1 MYKNYRAFYGGATPA
16 MSKVAQ
22 MGSAAQDQQKT
33 LLRNKLA
40 ENAQRILETKSFEN
54 EKVSK
59 WLKDR
64 QEAAKLS
71 QQEVLDASGFE
82 KTNILSQAKD
92 TKFNAEPASYGVT
105 ASMGD
110 ANFSYARNKNVD
122 KVTKTDPPIDGLQ
135 KGVRYNIITGNLQS
149 WY

>member
-1 MYKNYRAFYGGATPA
+1 M
-16 MSKVAQ
+16 
-22 MGSAAQDQQKT
+22 
-33 LLRNKLA
+33 
-40 ENAQRILETKSFEN
+40 
-54 EKVSK
+54 
-59 WLKDR
+59 
-64 QEAAKLS
+64 S

-122 KVTKTDPPIDGLQ
+122 KVTKTNPPIDGLQ